1 MSSSKI
7 TPPPDAWRLI
17 PTGTLANDPIE
28 VTRNRCYSPRKRGL
42 VYFWHTRG
50 HEQTRKICNRPIVL
64 SDQKVVFTTKVV
76 ASDVAGVHLLS
87 VAAGGVESIPAGLST
102 PASSA
107 PPPPP
112 RILVAL
118 DLIALATSSGVAS
131 GYFSR

>member
-42 VYFWHTRG
+42 VYFWHTREN
-50 HEQTRKICNRPIVL
+50 EQTRKICNRPIVL
-64 SDQKVVFTTKVV
+64 SDQKVVF

-87 VAAGGVESIPAGLST
+87 VAAGGVESIPTGLST

>member
-1 MSSSKI
+1 MTLSRSPGIAVIRPGSVVWSI
-7 TPPPDAWRLI
+7 F
-17 PTGTLANDPIE
+17 GTREDTSRRE
-28 VTRNRCYSPRKRGL
+28 
-42 VYFWHTRG
+42 
-50 HEQTRKICNRPIVL
+50 KICNRPIVL
-64 SDQKVVFTTKVV
+64 SDQKVVF

-87 VAAGGVESIPAGLST
+87 VAAGGVESIPTGLST

-112 RILVAL
+112 GILVAL

>member
-1 MSSSKI
+1 M
-7 TPPPDAWRLI
+7 
-17 PTGTLANDPIE
+17 TLS
-28 VTRNRCYSPRKRGL
+28 RSPGIAVIRPGS
-42 VYFWHTRG
+42 VVWSIFGTRG

-64 SDQKVVFTTKVV
+64 SDQKVVF

-87 VAAGGVESIPAGLST
+87 VAAGGVESIPTGLST